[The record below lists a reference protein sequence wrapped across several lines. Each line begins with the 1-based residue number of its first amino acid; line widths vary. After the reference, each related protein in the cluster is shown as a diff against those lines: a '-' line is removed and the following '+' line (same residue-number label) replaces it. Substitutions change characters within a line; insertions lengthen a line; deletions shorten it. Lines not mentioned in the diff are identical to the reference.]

1 MNLGRIQKRRLIK
14 SEVGIKFLN
23 ATRNS
28 YMGYETKCAIYGALR
43 YLLKK
48 GLIPEWEYNIIN
60 SVIKLNDEEKAEIH
74 Y

>member
-1 MNLGRIQKRRLIK
+1 MNLRRLFKRKLIK
-14 SEVGIKFLN
+14 SEIGVNFLN
-23 ATRNS
+23 AVRDS
-28 YMGYETKCAIYGALR
+28 YTDYPTKCGIYGALR

-60 SVIKLNDEEKAEIH
+60 SVIKLSDEEKAQIN